1 MDPAASLSPQRQRL
15 VIAALLSGLLLA
27 MLDQTIVGTALPRIV
42 GDLGGASLYLWLVAA
57 YLVPATVTVP
67 IYARLS
73 DRHGRRAL
81 LLTGMALFL
90 AGSALAG
97 TAQDMPQLIAWRALQ
112 GLGAGALEGLS
123 FILVADLYGGRRNA
137 ALQAALA
144 GLMAFSF
151 LVGPLIGGFLTDH
164 VGWRAVFTVNLP
176 VGAAALAA
184 VAYALPAAVGRRE
197 GRGTPLD
204 LAGIALLSLAVGVLL
219 VALSECTAGTATA
232 WRTTALVA
240 AAAVLAA
247 AFVAV
252 ERRAAAPVVR
262 LELLT
267 DRRTGPIVLAGTVGA
282 FGLFAGVLLL
292 PRYFQSVRHVSATHS
307 GLLIY
312 PLLIGVVVSVN
323 VAGAVISRRLEFR
336 RALLA
341 GAGLAAAG
349 AAGFAG
355 GMHWSLLWMALIGL
369 GVGPTLSGVQIA
381 LVRSVPPAAIAGAL
395 GTLMLLRQ
403 VGASVAFAVATV
415 LYDAGGPDRAQATG
429 HAVFAVTLAGAAVA
443 AAALMSLPRGAG
455 RLPALQGAV

>member
-1 MDPAASLSPQRQRL
+1 
-15 VIAALLSGLLLA
+15 
-27 MLDQTIVGTALPRIV
+27 
-42 GDLGGASLYLWLVAA
+42 
-57 YLVPATVTVP
+57 
-67 IYARLS
+67 
-73 DRHGRRAL
+73 
-81 LLTGMALFL
+81 MALFL

-97 TAQDMPQLIAWRALQ
+97 TAQDMPQLIAWRAVQ

-144 GLMAFSF
+144 GLMGFSF

-184 VAYALPAAVGRRE
+184 VAYALPASLGRRE

-204 LAGIALLSLAVGVLL
+204 LAGIALLSLAIGVLL
-219 VALSECTAGTATA
+219 VALSECTAGTATT

-240 AAAVLAA
+240 AAGVLAA

-267 DRRTGPIVLAGTVGA
+267 DRRTGPVLLAGAVGA
-282 FGLFAGVLLL
+282 FGLFAGALLL

-312 PLLIGVVVSVN
+312 PLLVGVVLSVN

-336 RALLA
+336 RALLI
-341 GAGLAAAG
+341 GAGLAAVG
-349 AAGFAG
+349 AAGFAVA
-355 GMHWSLLWMALIGL
+355 MPLSLLWMALIGL

-403 VGASVAFAVATV
+403 VGASLAFAAATV

-429 HAVFAVTLAGAAVA
+429 HAVFLVTLAGAAVA
-443 AAALMSLPRGAG
+443 AAALVSLPRGAG